1 MKAGH
6 QLIELSFC
14 IVCAL
19 APSALWT
26 LDTGPAAN
34 PSIKPTEVSNRKS
47 IHSDVSAKAETGLT
61 VHGKV
66 IVTTVAAAVKK
77 DGARSGSG
85 DAKMGDTVTGSA
97 EKGSADSLNAAS
109 GEVADKVPKL
119 GPSD

>member
-26 LDTGPAAN
+26 LDTGPAAD

-66 IVTTVAAAVKK
+66 IVTTAAAAVKK
-77 DGARSGSG
+77 DGARSGL
-85 DAKMGDTVTGSA
+85 DDVKMGDTVTMPA
-97 EKGSADSLNAAS
+97 EKVSAASLHAAS
-109 GEVADKVPKL
+109 GEVADKEPTL

>member
-26 LDTGPAAN
+26 LDAVPAAD
-34 PSIKPTEVSNRKS
+34 PSIKPTEVSSHES
-47 IHSDVSAKAETGLT
+47 IHGVVSAKAETGLT

-66 IVTTVAAAVKK
+66 IVTTTAAVVKKDGEQSARDDIKVGDTVATSVEKRSADSLQAAAVKE
-77 DGARSGSG
+77 
-85 DAKMGDTVTGSA
+85 TG
-97 EKGSADSLNAAS
+97 EEPTLR
-109 GEVADKVPKL
+109 
-119 GPSD
+119 PSD

>member
-14 IVCAL
+14 IICAL

-26 LDTGPAAN
+26 LNTDPAAD

-47 IHSDVSAKAETGLT
+47 IHSDVSAKVETGLT

-77 DGARSGSG
+77 DGGRSGLG

-97 EKGSADSLNAAS
+97 EKGSADSLHAAS
-109 GEVADKVPKL
+109 GEVADKEPTL

>member
-26 LDTGPAAN
+26 LDTDPAAD
-34 PSIKPTEVSNRKS
+34 PSIKPTEVSDRKS

-66 IVTTVAAAVKK
+66 IVTAAAAAVKK
-77 DGARSGSG
+77 DGARSGS
-85 DAKMGDTVTGSA
+85 DDVNTGDTITGSA

-109 GEVADKVPKL
+109 GEVADKVPTL